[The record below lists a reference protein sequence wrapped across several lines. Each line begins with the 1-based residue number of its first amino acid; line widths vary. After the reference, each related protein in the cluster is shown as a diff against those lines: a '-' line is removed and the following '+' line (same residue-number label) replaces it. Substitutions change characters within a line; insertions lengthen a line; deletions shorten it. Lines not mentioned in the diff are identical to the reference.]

1 MTKATPESSDS
12 LVFECDFEEPPE
24 KVWRALT
31 EPRLLDKWLMAS
43 EPPRADFLDGQP
55 ASRQSRHERSEPR
68 QGKHAAAPDGP
79 VRRVGSS
86 EYEVVTAEPHRLLR
100 YRWRDRDPDRV
111 RDRDR
116 DNGDQDSRGREVHS
130 VVTFELAPGAEGG
143 THLRLTHGEFRI
155 VSMAPS
161 MTAVRVRPLT
171 SARRARTRRTAMGSL
186 AAQYSW
192 RRAA

>member
-1 MTKATPESSDS
+1 MTKAAPESSDS

-31 EPRLLDKWLMAS
+31 EPRLLDKWLTAGES
-43 EPPRADFLDGQP
+43 PRTDFDEGQP
-55 ASRQSRHERSEPR
+55 ASRNEPSEPR
-68 QGKHAAAPDGP
+68 HAEHSAAPDRAM
-79 VRRVGSS
+79 RRVGSS
-86 EYEVVTAEPHRLLR
+86 EYEIVTAEPHRLLR
-100 YRWRDRDPDRV
+100 YRWRDRDGDRDRYRVRV
-111 RDRDR
+111 RD
-116 DNGDQDSRGREVHS
+116 NGTHEPGRREVHS

-161 MTAVRVRPLT
+161 PAVVRVRPIT
-171 SARRARTRRTAMGSL
+171 SARRARMRRTEMVSL
-186 AAQYSW
+186 VAQYSW